1 MDARVLLD
9 SLDVG
14 VAAIAP
20 DWTIVEWSFS
30 AARITGLPADRV
42 LGQSFWVA
50 FPIAKGEHVERFFHD
65 VLQDGVARSFVSP
78 GRAPELAGKVFET
91 RASRGPRSHRLRRQS
106 RRDQRPGHV
115 SGH

>member
-1 MDARVLLD
+1 MDPRVLLD
-9 SLDVG
+9 SLDAG

-78 GRAPELAGKVFET
+78 RSEERRVGKECRCRCVPCL
-91 RASRGPRSHRLRRQS
+91 SM
-106 RRDQRPGHV
+106 
-115 SGH
+115 